1 MHSFQVVMTLSYK
14 RQWTGV
20 PQTCIVM
27 YCNPQRKQ
35 WLAHVIEI
43 TEREIAAHVAL
54 IGRVACHRS
63 MLHVSARET
72 SMSMRIEE
80 T

>member
-1 MHSFQVVMTLSYK
+1 
-14 RQWTGV
+14 
-20 PQTCIVM
+20 M